1 MVHQAQGQLVQEV
14 AADGGLR
21 ALPSRY
27 VLKKEQDR
35 PTATATVAQPAELSI
50 PTVDVSRL
58 ADADPDEAAKLRAA
72 LRSWGLFAVTGH
84 GMTEPFLDAILGASR
99 AFFHLPSEAKQE
111 YSNVVDAGDGGRKF
125 QPEGYGVD
133 RVDTDEQVLD
143 WCDRLYLQVQPEEQR
158 QPRFWPSHP
167 PDLRELLHEF
177 SVGSEK
183 VARLVLAA
191 MARSLGF
198 GEGFFADKVGER
210 MPSYARFT
218 YYPPCPRPDL
228 VHGLKPHTDNSVVTV
243 LLLDE
248 HVGGL
253 QVLLEDRGWVDVPV
267 LGGGRHQVLVV
278 VGDEMEIMSNAA
290 FRAPVHRVVA
300 PGEAVERVSL
310 AVFYQPEPDRV
321 LEPSPELV
329 GVERPAMYK
338 RLEAKVFADGF
349 WDAFAL
355 GERTIDFLKVKVDVA
370 GDQPAAATAVSGA

>member
-35 PTATATVAQPAELSI
+35 PTVTPTVAQPAELSI

-58 ADADPDEAAKLRAA
+58 ADANPDEAAKLRAA
-72 LRSWGLFAVTGH
+72 VRSWGLFAVTGH

-167 PDLRELLHEF
+167 PDLGELLREF
-177 SVGSEK
+177 SVESEK

-191 MARSLGF
+191 MARTLGF
-198 GEGFFADKVGER
+198 DEGFFADKVGER
-210 MPSYARFT
+210 IPSYARFT

-253 QVLLEDRGWVDVPV
+253 QVLLEGRGWVDVPV

-300 PGEAVERVSL
+300 PGDAAERVSL

-329 GVERPAMYK
+329 GGERPAMYK

-370 GDQPAAATAVSGA
+370 GDQPTAAAAVSGA